1 MYQAIARNVRLSW
14 LLLGL
19 FVLLILVMGYVF
31 GQIVKQGYVG
41 IAVALVVAAGG
52 ALASYYYSDRIVLAI
67 SGAREVSPDEYPFLH
82 NTVEGLG
89 IAPGLPLTPPASSI
103 GDTAPP
109 TS

>member
-52 ALASYYYSDRIVLAI
+52 AW
-67 SGAREVSPDEYPFLH
+67 
-82 NTVEGLG
+82 
-89 IAPGLPLTPPASSI
+89 LPITTATASSWRS
-103 GDTAPP
+103 AARARSPP
-109 TS
+109 TSTLSCTTPWKGWPSPPVSLSRACT